1 MECHFPVLEEATAFH
16 RSSQTALG
24 LAASQ
29 FAQSYL
35 AEHLAFPQEQGEF
48 QKGARPSLWRL

>member
-1 MECHFPVLEEATAFH
+1 MESHVPVIEEAAAFH
-16 RSSQTALG
+16 RPLQTAVA

-29 FAQSYL
+29 LAQFYL